1 MKVKI
6 NTKGFFNLKDKLEDL
21 PDESMKDA
29 YKTYLENT
37 PVRSGNARNK
47 TKLDTR
53 NNTINSNYDYA
64 SALNSGRSKQSPKGF
79 TNPAIKKLQQVI
91 SQKIGKL

>member
-1 MKVKI
+1 MKSKI
-6 NTKGFFNLKDKLEDL
+6 NISGFLNLRDKLENL
-21 PDESMKDA
+21 PDDSMKNA
-29 YKTYLENT
+29 FRTYLQNT

-64 SALNSGRSKQSPKGF
+64 GALNSGSSKQAPKGF
-79 TNPAIKKLQQVI
+79 TNPAINQLKKYI
-91 SQKIGKL
+91 SEKIGRL